1 MGNCN
6 KIILIGF
13 MGTGKSSVA
22 EALSEAMQIPN
33 IDVDKEIVAVD
44 GRGIPEI
51 FVQDGEAGFRMLET
65 KVLKQLLQ
73 LPHPAIIATGGGA
86 VLKQEN
92 RELMVANGLVIQLS
106 ASADVI
112 ISRVSNDRGR
122 PLLQGDVAERV
133 HTLLKTRANAYDFA
147 HLTIDTSNQ
156 SISQIV
162 NDIAKAW
169 QNANPDRLEREI

>member
-1 MGNCN
+1 MSNCS

-22 EALSEAMQIPN
+22 EALSEALQLPN
-33 IDVDKEIVAVD
+33 VDVDKEIVTLD
-44 GRGIPEI
+44 GRSIPDI
-51 FVQDGEAGFRMLET
+51 FVQDGEDGFRTIET
-65 KVLKQLLQ
+65 KVLKQLLS
-73 LPHPAIIATGGGA
+73 LPYPAIIATGGGA
-86 VLKQEN
+86 VLKSEN
-92 RELMVANGLVIQLS
+92 RELMLASGLVIQLS
-106 ASADVI
+106 ASPDVI

-133 HTLLKTRANAYDFA
+133 HTLMQTRASAYDFA
-147 HLTIDTSNQ
+147 HQTIDTSDQ

-169 QNANPDRLEREI
+169 HHAIQDRLEREI

>member
-1 MGNCN
+1 MSDFN

-22 EALSEAMQIPN
+22 EALAEALQLPN
-33 IDVDKEIVAVD
+33 LDVDKEIVASD
-44 GRGIPEI
+44 GRVIPDI
-51 FVQDGEAGFRMLET
+51 FVQEGEDGFRTIET
-65 KVLKQLLQ
+65 NVLKQLLE

-86 VLKQEN
+86 VLKAVN
-92 RELMVANGLVIQLS
+92 RELMLASGLVIQLS

-133 HTLLKTRANAYDFA
+133 HTLLEARANAYDFA
-147 HLTIDTSNQ
+147 HLTIDTSDQ

-162 NDIAKAW
+162 NEIANAW
-169 QNANPDRLEREI
+169 HKSQSR